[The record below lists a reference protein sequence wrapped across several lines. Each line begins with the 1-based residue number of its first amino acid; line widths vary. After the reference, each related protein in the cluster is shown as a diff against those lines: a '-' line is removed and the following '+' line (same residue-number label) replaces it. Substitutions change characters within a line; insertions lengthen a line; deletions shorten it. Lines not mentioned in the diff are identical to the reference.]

1 MNSINQNNLKL
12 GIIGYPLA
20 HTLSPKIH
28 EYWLKLHGISGAY
41 EILEVDD
48 GGLDRLLCDDVYQ
61 YRGLNVT
68 IPHKVSVFKYMDE
81 VSESANIIGA
91 INCIT
96 VENSKLIGS
105 NTDADGF
112 MDGLLAFDTNLDFRN
127 INVLVIG
134 AGGASRAVI
143 HSFLMKSSGQITVTN
158 RSPDRL
164 ESLEKVFDGKIRYMD
179 WKKLNENISEFHL
192 IINCTSQGMQGKND
206 FSLNFSSMRHGL
218 SVIDLVYNPLETKTL
233 RYLKEREVKVFN
245 GLDMFIY
252 QGQKSF
258 YLWNKI
264 NPEIDN
270 ELVEL
275 LNSKLK

>member
-1 MNSINQNNLKL
+1 MMNSINQNNLKL

-164 ESLEKVFDGKIRYMD
+164 ESLVKVFDGKIRYMD

-218 SVIDLVYNPLETKTL
+218 SVIDLVYNPLETKL
-233 RYLKEREVKVFN
+233 LAEAKSHGCRVLN
-245 GLDMFIY
+245 GM
-252 QGQKSF
+252 
-258 YLWNKI
+258 
-264 NPEIDN
+264 PM
-270 ELVEL
+270 L
-275 LNSKLK
+275 LNQAALSWKLWLGIKPDITDEIIRFVEDKI

>member
-218 SVIDLVYNPLETKTL
+218 SVIDLVYNPLETKL
-233 RYLKEREVKVFN
+233 LAEAKSHGCRVLN
-245 GLDMFIY
+245 GM
-252 QGQKSF
+252 
-258 YLWNKI
+258 
-264 NPEIDN
+264 PM
-270 ELVEL
+270 L
-275 LNSKLK
+275 LNQAALSWKLWLGIKPDITDEIIRFVEDKI

>member
-1 MNSINQNNLKL
+1 MMNSINQNNLKL

-218 SVIDLVYNPLETKTL
+218 SVIDLVYNPLETKL
-233 RYLKEREVKVFN
+233 LAEAKSHGCRVLN
-245 GLDMFIY
+245 GM
-252 QGQKSF
+252 
-258 YLWNKI
+258 
-264 NPEIDN
+264 PM
-270 ELVEL
+270 L
-275 LNSKLK
+275 LNQAALSWKLWLGIKPDITDEIIRFVEDKI

>member
-218 SVIDLVYNPLETKTL
+218 SVIDLVYNPLETKL
-233 RYLKEREVKVFN
+233 LAEAKSHGCRVLN
-245 GLDMFIY
+245 GM
-252 QGQKSF
+252 
-258 YLWNKI
+258 
-264 NPEIDN
+264 PM
-270 ELVEL
+270 L
-275 LNSKLK
+275 LNQAALSWKLWLGMKPDITDEIIRFVEDKI

>member
-48 GGLDRLLCDDVYQ
+48 EGLDRLLCDDVYQ

-218 SVIDLVYNPLETKTL
+218 SVIDLVYNPLETKL
-233 RYLKEREVKVFN
+233 LAEAKSHGCRVLN
-245 GLDMFIY
+245 GM
-252 QGQKSF
+252 
-258 YLWNKI
+258 
-264 NPEIDN
+264 PM
-270 ELVEL
+270 L
-275 LNSKLK
+275 LNQAALSWKLWLGMKPDITDEIIRFVEDKI